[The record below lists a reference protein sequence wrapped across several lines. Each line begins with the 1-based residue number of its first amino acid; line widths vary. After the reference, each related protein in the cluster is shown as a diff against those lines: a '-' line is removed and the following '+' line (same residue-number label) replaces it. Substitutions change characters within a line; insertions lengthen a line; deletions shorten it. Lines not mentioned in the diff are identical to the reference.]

1 MRRREMLEFAVLGL
15 LHESPMHGYEL
26 RRQLNSRLGA
36 FRALS
41 FGTLYPCLARLQSQ
55 GLVSPTQDSAGRATG
70 RRQRI
75 TYRLTDEGRAAFADR
90 VDRVDPGSWEDDAF
104 DVRVAFFARTERE
117 VRLRILEGR
126 RARLVERMAVM
137 REDRAGLGVID
148 SWTAALHAHGEDE
161 AMAAV
166 RWLDELIAAE
176 RSGPSSRPGTLTDP
190 NHPAFNPP
198 DQSGSKENP

>member
-1 MRRREMLEFAVLGL
+1 MLEFAVLGL

-55 GLVSPTQDSAGRATG
+55 GLVSPTQDSADRSTG

-75 TYRLTDEGRAAFADR
+75 TYRLTDEGREAFADR
-90 VDRVDPGSWEDDAF
+90 VGRVDPGSWEDDAF

-126 RARLVERMAVM
+126 RLRLQERLERS
-137 REDRAGLGVID
+137 REQAKD
-148 SWTAALHAHGEDE
+148 SRSTRDSYIAELFRHDIESTE
-161 AMAAV
+161 REV
-166 RWLDELIAAE
+166 RWVNELIEIE
-176 RSGPSSRPGTLTDP
+176 RKAVADPRPLASET
-190 NHPAFNPP
+190 
-198 DQSGSKENP
+198 

>member
-126 RARLVERMAVM
+126 RARLVERMAAM
-137 REDRAGLGVID
+137 RDDRAGLGVLD

-161 AMAAV
+161 ALAAV

-176 RSGPSSRPGTLTDP
+176 RSAPTARPGTLTDP

-198 DQSGSKENP
+198 DQSRSKENP